1 MFHVKH
7 KSLVVDVNTTTETG
21 VFTGYASV
29 FNNVDLAN
37 DVVVPGAFAETLQSY
52 GPNGENI
59 PCYWNHVLD
68 DPRMC
73 IGWTLEARED
83 EHGLFVRVQ
92 LDLDSEV
99 GAKAYRMLQR
109 GLVRQMSITYIVEQ
123 ETPNKD
129 TGVWYLQKLKLFEV
143 SVVPVAANQEAE
155 ILDVKADRP
164 KRERPSNDTEEN
176 EEKPLDSESGS
187 EEEPQP
193 VNSED
198 EEIHNEEELE
208 PVNSRVLALATE
220 VELTNIR
227 LSIMEVIS

>member
-37 DVVVPGAFAETLQSY
+37 DAVVPGAFAETLQSY

-92 LDLDSEV
+92 LDLDSDV

-123 ETPNKD
+123 ETPGD
-129 TGVWYLQKLKLFEV
+129 EGGVWYLQKLKLFEV

-164 KRERPSNDTEEN
+164 KRERPSNDIEEN

-187 EEEPQP
+187 EEEPEP

-198 EEIHNEEELE
+198 EEIHNEEEPE
-208 PVNSRVLALATE
+208 QVNSRVLALATE

-227 LSIMEVIS
+227 LSIMEVIL

>member
-1 MFHVKH
+1 MKH

-92 LDLDSEV
+92 LDLDSDV

-123 ETPNKD
+123 ETLGDEN
-129 TGVWYLQKLKLFEV
+129 GVWYLQKLKLFEV

-164 KRERPSNDTEEN
+164 KRERPSDDTEEN
-176 EEKPLDSESGS
+176 EETPLDSESGS
-187 EEEPQP
+187 EEEPKP

-198 EEIHNEEELE
+198 EEIHNEEEPE
-208 PVNSRVLALATE
+208 RVNSRVLALATE

>member
-164 KRERPSNDTEEN
+164 KRERPSDDTEEN
-176 EEKPLDSESGS
+176 EEKPLDSEGSS

-198 EEIHNEEELE
+198 EEIHNEEEPE

>member
-123 ETPNKD
+123 ETPGD
-129 TGVWYLQKLKLFEV
+129 EGGVWYLQKLKLFEV

-155 ILDVKADRP
+155 ILDVKADRT
-164 KRERPSNDTEEN
+164 KRERPSNDTGEN

-198 EEIHNEEELE
+198 EEIHNEEEPE
-208 PVNSRVLALATE
+208 QVNSRVLALATE

>member
-1 MFHVKH
+1 
-7 KSLVVDVNTTTETG
+7 
-21 VFTGYASV
+21 
-29 FNNVDLAN
+29 
-37 DVVVPGAFAETLQSY
+37 
-52 GPNGENI
+52 
-59 PCYWNHVLD
+59 
-68 DPRMC
+68 MC

-123 ETPNKD
+123 ETPGDEN
-129 TGVWYLQKLKLFEV
+129 GVWYLQKLKLFEV

-198 EEIHNEEELE
+198 EEIHNEEEPG

>member
-37 DVVVPGAFAETLQSY
+37 DVVTPGAFAETLRSY
-52 GPNGENI
+52 GENGSNI
-59 PCYWNHVLD
+59 PCYWNHVLG

-99 GAKAYRMLQR
+99 GASVYRMLQR

-123 ETPNKD
+123 EAPDKD

-164 KRERPSNDTEEN
+164 QRERPSDDTEEN

-187 EEEPQP
+187 EEEPKL

-198 EEIHNEEELE
+198 EEIHNEEEPE
-208 PVNSRVLALATE
+208 QVNSRVLALATE

>member
-7 KSLVVDVNTTTETG
+7 KSLVVDVSTTTETG

-37 DVVVPGAFAETLQSY
+37 DVVVPGAFVETLQSY

-92 LDLDSEV
+92 LDLGSDV

-123 ETPNKD
+123 ETPDKD

-143 SVVPVAANQEAE
+143 SVVPIAANQEAG
-155 ILDVKADRP
+155 ILDVKAD
-164 KRERPSNDTEEN
+164 RPSNDTEEN

-198 EEIHNEEELE
+198 EEIHNEEEPE
-208 PVNSRVLALATE
+208 QVNSRVLALATE